1 MFLLVRTKSILWEGS
16 SMKPFRL
23 FAVCLMVCNFLLGA
37 SFAMAAEGDKPVIPV
52 GELAVGFSEYALQPS
67 YDLVGKQFVVFRE
80 DGMQTRY
87 TIKDKEVLQWEV
99 LSGPD
104 NGMKGHADYVATN
117 PRPGIYFLDF
127 LKQDGTVTSV
137 SLVLDF
143 GKKIATEVRGTLPS
157 EREATIPIWERAQK
171 QMPLSPLHVVIRH
184 ASLDAPWSDSTQ
196 RHAPTTELIGKRV
209 QYNYSKNDAYEHVYL
224 NDHLYTWH
232 CIAGNE
238 KGQADTEMC
247 YYYKV
252 TENLYLFVWQ
262 EKIVPTLGVVMVNL
276 DAGAMKTTGKLFG
289 YEGTDF
295 GKVINFPVGAKAK
308 VLSMTTY
315 DLGGVGK

>member
-1 MFLLVRTKSILWEGS
+1 
-16 SMKPFRL
+16 MKPLRFFVLCLTACTFL
-23 FAVCLMVCNFLLGA
+23 FGA
-37 SFAMAAEGDKPVIPV
+37 SLAFAAEGDKPIIPV

-67 YDLVGKQFVVFRE
+67 YALTGKQFVVSRE
-80 DGMQTRY
+80 DGVQTRY

-99 LSGPD
+99 LSGPEKD
-104 NGMKGHADYVATN
+104 KKGHADYVATN
-117 PRPGIYFLDF
+117 PRSDIYFLDF
-127 LKQDGTVTSV
+127 LEQDGTVTSV

-143 GKKIATEVRGTLPS
+143 AKKIATEVRGVLPS
-157 EREATIPIWERAQK
+157 EKEATIPIWQRAQK
-171 QMPLSPLHVVIRH
+171 QMPLSPLHVVIKH
-184 ASLDAPWSDSTQ
+184 AALDTAWSGTTQ
-196 RHAPTTELIGKRV
+196 RHAATAELLGKRI

-252 TENLYLFVWQ
+252 AENLYLFVWQ

-276 DAGAMKTTGKLFG
+276 DAETMKTTGKLFG
-289 YEGTDF
+289 YEGTDY

-308 VLSMTTY
+308 VLSTTTY
-315 DLGGVGK
+315 DLGNVSK